1 MFQAPLKNFEP
12 LKSLNIEMDFRIITL
27 TFLKP
32 TYINL
37 VHSINYFCLKG
48 GGVCYSNHRVNHHG
62 RCCTKTFEQK

>member
-27 TFLKP
+27 TFFK
-32 TYINL
+32 THIHYI
-37 VHSINYFCLKG
+37 VHNINYFCLKG
-48 GGVCYSNHRVNHHG
+48 GGVCYSNYRVNHHG